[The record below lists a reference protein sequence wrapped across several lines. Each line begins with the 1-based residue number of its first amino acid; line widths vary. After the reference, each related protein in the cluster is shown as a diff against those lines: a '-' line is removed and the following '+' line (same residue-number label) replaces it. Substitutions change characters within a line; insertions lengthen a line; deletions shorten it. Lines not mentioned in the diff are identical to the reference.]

1 MPNTSRPN
9 GFRPA
14 KHLLGVPWI
23 GLVRRYTA
31 ADRSADTT
39 NNHGDIYVG
48 DPVKITAGKV
58 LPANSGD
65 VVAGVVVGV
74 GTSAMFGEAGMF
86 NPDNLMK
93 QYLGHADSGY
103 VWVVPVEGML
113 FEVQETSDLDLVE
126 GSLADTNV
134 AAATSHGSRTTG
146 ISSAELTTASN
157 NDVRVVELQTAP
169 DNDTTITKGRF
180 IVKFQN
186 ILNGI

>member
-14 KHLLGVPWI
+14 KSLVGAPWTA
-23 GLVRRYTA
+23 LVRRYVA

-39 NNHGDIYVG
+39 GNHGDIYVG
-48 DPVKITAGKV
+48 DPVKISAGKV

-65 VVAGVVVGV
+65 TVLGVVVGV
-74 GTSAMFGEAGMF
+74 GVNPMFGEAGMF

-103 VWVVPVEGML
+103 VWVVPAEGML

-126 GSLADTNV
+126 GSLADTNI
-134 AAATSHGSRTTG
+134 AAATAHGSRTTSL
-146 ISSAELTTASN
+146 SSAELTTAVN

-180 IVKFQN
+180 LVKFQI
-186 ILNGI
+186 ILNSI